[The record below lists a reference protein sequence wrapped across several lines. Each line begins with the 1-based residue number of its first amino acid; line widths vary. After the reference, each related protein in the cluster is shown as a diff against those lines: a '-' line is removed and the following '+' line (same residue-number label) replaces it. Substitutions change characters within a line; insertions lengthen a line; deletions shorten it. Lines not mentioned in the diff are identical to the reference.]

1 MERGPLGDE
10 LPPRTAGRRSPHR
23 RVRGTRRYGA
33 VIVVALLLT
42 SVAVGAASLHRHTRP
57 PAPTA
62 PHFQGNDVRAPDDLR
77 VRVEVF
83 NASARRG
90 LGRRAM
96 LYLRDQGF
104 DVVSL
109 GTQSGAR
116 DTTLVVGRGMHVAWA
131 RLVARALGAARM
143 EARPDSSRDV
153 DVSVYLGSTWR
164 PPAQPFYP

>member
-10 LPPRTAGRRSPHR
+10 LPARTAGRRSPHQRARGPR
-23 RVRGTRRYGA
+23 RRAA
-33 VIVVALLLT
+33 VIVLALLLT
-42 SVAVGAASLHRHTRP
+42 SVAVGAASLRRHARA
-57 PAPTA
+57 PAPA
-62 PHFQGNDVRAPDDLR
+62 VAHFQGTDVRVPDGQR

-83 NASARRG
+83 NASAHRG

-109 GTQSGAR
+109 GTQPGAR
-116 DTTLVVGRGMHVAWA
+116 DTTLVVGRGTHVLWA
-131 RLVARALGAARM
+131 RLVARALGTARVQ
-143 EARPDSSRDV
+143 ARPDSSRDV